1 MGILSSA
8 ALIALVNTAEAGESQ
23 MRPDGRDAFKTEV
36 TGFLTTGN
44 PTASEAAM
52 LDETHQPEAF
62 LTVTEFKDSQFRDQL
77 LRQIGEGNT
86 LNQVDG
92 QGHVQ
97 FRIGCFHGKQIVSDN
112 LDLSSQEAL
121 LSANA
126 SQPITVE
133 LEFKK
138 GVSGGWECASFADG
152 LRVVLPPSSGTTALR

>member
-8 ALIALVNTAEAGESQ
+8 ALIGLISTAEAGENQ

-36 TGFLTTGN
+36 SGFLTTGN

-62 LTVTEFKDSQFRDQL
+62 LTVTEFKDPRFRDQL
-77 LRQIGEGNT
+77 LAQIAAGNT

-92 QGHVQ
+92 KGRVQ
-97 FRIGCFHGKQIVSDN
+97 FRLGCFQDKKIVSDN
-112 LDLSSQEAL
+112 LDVPSQEL
-121 LSANA
+121 LLKASANH
-126 SQPITVE
+126 PITVE

-138 GVSGGWECASFADG
+138 GTSGGWECSSFADG
-152 LRVVLPPSSGTTALR
+152 LRVVLPPSTGTTVSR